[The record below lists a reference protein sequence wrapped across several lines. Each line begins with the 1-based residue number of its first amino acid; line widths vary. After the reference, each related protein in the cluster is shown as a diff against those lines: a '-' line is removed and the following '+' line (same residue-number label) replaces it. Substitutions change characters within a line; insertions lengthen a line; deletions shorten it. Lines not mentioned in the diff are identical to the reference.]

1 MTSTLSAPAAA
12 SAERPR
18 KVSLSYLPGLDGLRA
33 ISVIAVL
40 LYHGRDV
47 GIDWLPEGGFL
58 GVEVFFVIS
67 GYLITSLLLSETDR
81 HGRVS
86 LRNSHR
92 QVPARGRGHAQL
104 QSRRD
109 PFVPCHRAR

>member
-1 MTSTLSAPAAA
+1 MTSTLSPPAAA

-18 KVSLSYLPGLDGLRA
+18 QVSLSYLPGLDGLRA
-33 ISVIAVL
+33 ISVVAVL

-67 GYLITSLLLSETDR
+67 RLPHHR
-81 HGRVS
+81 PAARRVPQPGQPRPGMVAS
-86 LRNSHR
+86 T
-92 QVPARGRGHAQL
+92 
-104 QSRRD
+104 
-109 PFVPCHRAR
+109 